1 MITLTAGI
9 FHDKVFAF
17 LLFDDTAITIVMR
30 EFLKE
35 SARVTIKDVSL
46 IVNGKFHLTKFSMI
60 RRLRQV
66 TKQTSLIMTFPV

>member
-46 IVNGKFHLTKFSMI
+46 IVNG
-60 RRLRQV
+60 
-66 TKQTSLIMTFPV
+66 